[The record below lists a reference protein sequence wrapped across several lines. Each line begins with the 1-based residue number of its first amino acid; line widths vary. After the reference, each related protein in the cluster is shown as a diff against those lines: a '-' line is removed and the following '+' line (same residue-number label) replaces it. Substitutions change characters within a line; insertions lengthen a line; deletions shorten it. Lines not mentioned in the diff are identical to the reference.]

1 MNQFQ
6 RTIQLVLNTLEEVE
20 IKSTATNLNGM
31 LATVQTLKQ
40 LQADLA
46 DVLIP
51 AEMLSNEEVEG
62 GNQNGT

>member
-51 AEMLSNEEVEG
+51 AEMLPNEEVEG